1 MEFYKR
7 TLSLLSAPK
16 KFFAVDY
23 GPNFKILF
31 SFDIEHTE
39 KLINTSFETLIKL
52 KKR

>member
-1 MEFYKR
+1 MELYKR

-39 KLINTSFETLIKL
+39 KLILSFETLIKL